1 MRRCILPNPVY
12 LMNKT
17 LSIICYVVAGFF
29 FYTIMILSFVNE
41 PPVSAK
47 LAIMGV
53 FAVPAAINLL
63 IGLHV
68 SRYGHWQRDLGIVL
82 LSAALFTIF
91 LVLTVACML
100 ATPEFTQ
107 QFPDNKIGFFSDYV
121 SGTLCIAAFLS
132 IGGWLVWRTR
142 NRETNVAQ

>member
-1 MRRCILPNPVY
+1 
-12 LMNKT
+12 MNKA

-29 FYTIMILSFVNE
+29 IYTIMILSFVNE
-41 PPVSAK
+41 PPASAK

-53 FAVPAAINLL
+53 FAVPAAISLL
-63 IGLHV
+63 IGLYV
-68 SRYGHWQRDLGIVL
+68 SRYAHWQRDVGIVL

-100 ATPEFTQ
+100 ATPKFTQ
-107 QFPDNKIGFFSDYV
+107 QFSDNKIGFFSDYI

-132 IGGWLVWRTR
+132 LGGWLIWGTP
-142 NRETNVAQ
+142 NHKTDMA

>member
-1 MRRCILPNPVY
+1 
-12 LMNKT
+12 MNKA
-17 LSIICYVVAGFF
+17 LSITCYVVAGFF
-29 FYTIMILSFVNE
+29 VYTIMILSFVNE
-41 PPVSAK
+41 PPASAK

-53 FAVPAAINLL
+53 FAVPAAISLL

-68 SRYGHWQRDLGIVL
+68 SRYGHWQRDVGIVF

-100 ATPEFTQ
+100 ATPEFNQ

-121 SGTLCIAAFLS
+121 SGTVCIAAFLS
-132 IGGWLVWRTR
+132 LGSWLIWGTR
-142 NRETNVAQ
+142 NTKTDVA